1 MTERSMDERMRDT
14 TNVEVFM
21 QMMNKSLE
29 TISEDKRENDKD
41 VQMLLAFVG
50 QLQNGL
56 KRTLAA
62 LRDVED
68 RIEGLRSQMRGSTV

>member
-1 MTERSMDERMRDT
+1 MAERSMDERMRDT
-14 TNVEVFM
+14 TNIEVFV

-29 TISEDKRENDKD
+29 TISEDKRKNDKD

-50 QLQNGL
+50 QLQNGV

-62 LRDVED
+62 LRDAED
-68 RIEGLRSQMRGSTV
+68 RIEGLRTQVRGSTV